1 MNDAQQRANAQ
12 LHALAEA
19 YQHGRIG
26 RDEYRARRRNVLA
39 AVRGGAQGIT
49 HRNALRPAVP
59 PAHAGHEPLPLLLA
73 AAPARRRRFG
83 WLLLGLAL
91 LLALLLLLLFADATP
106 TLAGRSEAAAVP
118 GTFAHRSARFPA
130 ATQATAGGDDARQ
143 GSGSG
148 EIACA

>member
-1 MNDAQQRANAQ
+1 MNDAQQQANAQ

-49 HRNALRPAVP
+49 HRNALRPSAP
-59 PAHAGHEPLPLLLA
+59 PAQARHEPLPLLLA

-91 LLALLLLLLFADATP
+91 LLALLLLLFADATP
-106 TLAGRSEAAAVP
+106 TLAGRSEATAVP
-118 GTFAHRSARFPA
+118 GTFAHRCARFPA
-130 ATQATAGGDDARQ
+130 ATQATVGGDGARQ